1 MGISGFQTTFL
12 IGGNVAALYR
22 MKYLNHVVVAL
33 IIHYKTPLSVP
44 LGNKLRPIGNF
55 IRIFFKS

>member
-22 MKYLNHVVVAL
+22 MKYLNHVVCCPDN
-33 IIHYKTPLSVP
+33 PL
-44 LGNKLRPIGNF
+44 
-55 IRIFFKS
+55 